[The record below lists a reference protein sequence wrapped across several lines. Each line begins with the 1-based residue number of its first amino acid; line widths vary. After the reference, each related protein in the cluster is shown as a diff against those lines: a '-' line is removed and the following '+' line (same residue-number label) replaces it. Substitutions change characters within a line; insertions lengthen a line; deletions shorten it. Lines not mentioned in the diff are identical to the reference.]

1 MDDYT
6 ITIQEIAS
14 WFSSKVPTL
23 EVAGVLLAG
32 IQERRGTSKPSA
44 FADYDTDLGIGR
56 IVVWVSGEIDF
67 EVLRRSDGEGVLFR
81 HEQVSTLTEP
91 SLESAFNTFLASM
104 VHPHSQISKRD
115 ATQNE

>member
-6 ITIQEIAS
+6 ITIEEIAS
-14 WFSSKVPTL
+14 WFSSKMRAL
-23 EVAGVLLAG
+23 EIAGVILAG

-67 EVLRRSDGEGVLFR
+67 EVLRRSDGEGVLLR
-81 HEQVSTLTEP
+81 HETEP

-104 VHPHSQISKRD
+104 VHPHSPISKRD